1 MFRLRAR
8 VVSHVVRGNRSLAV
22 AVGCIL
28 MTALSLSAQESTV
41 FHANV
46 NLVHVIA
53 TVRNKAGDLVGALG
67 KDDFGISDNGVPQEI
82 AIFSKQTDQPLSVA
96 LLIDV
101 SGSTAKDL
109 KFEIDSASRFLRALL
124 AEGNLEDRVA
134 LYSFDDTVRVV
145 HSYTHNFAAIDSAL
159 KKVGGSAG
167 TSLYDAIYLTAHD
180 LELRQG
186 RKVMVIISDGGNTTS
201 RYDTHQALE
210 AAQMADTVIY
220 PVIVMPVT
228 STAGRNIGGEN
239 ALKFMADG
247 TGGRTFLPSLG
258 KQLDKA
264 FDDIVTELRTEYVM
278 GFYPRNVPLP
288 KEPFHRLEVTVK
300 RPELQVSARNG
311 YYGESEPRPS
321 NPDARI
327 SVKPD
332 TGDVRK
338 KKH

>member
-1 MFRLRAR
+1 MRIFRLRAKS
-8 VVSHVVRGNRSLAV
+8 VLLS
-22 AVGCIL
+22 I
-28 MTALSLSAQESTV
+28 ALTLPVCAQESAV
-41 FHANV
+41 FKTNV

-67 KDDFGISDNGVPQEI
+67 KEDFTISDNGVPQQIEV
-82 AIFSKQTDQPLSVA
+82 FSRQTDQPLSVA

-109 KFEIDSASRFLRALL
+109 KFEIDSASRFLHALL
-124 AEGNLEDRVA
+124 AEGNPDDRVA
-134 LYSFDDTVRVV
+134 LYSFDDTVRIV
-145 HSYTHNFAAIDSAL
+145 HNFTRNFAAIDSVL
-159 KKVGGSAG
+159 KKIGGSAG
-167 TSLYDAIYLTAHD
+167 TSLYDAIYLTARE

-210 AAQMADTVIY
+210 AAQLADAVIY
-220 PVIVMPVT
+220 PVIVMPIT
-228 STAGRNIGGEN
+228 NNAGRNIGGEN

-264 FDDIVTELRTEYVM
+264 FDEIVTELRTEYLI

-288 KEPFHRLEVTVK
+288 KDPFHRLDVGV
-300 RPELQVSARNG
+300 RRAELQVSARNG
-311 YYGESEPRPS
+311 YYGDAETHPGSS
-321 NPDARI
+321 DARI
-327 SVKPD
+327 SVSPD
-332 TGDVRK
+332 ARDVRK
-338 KKH
+338 KKQEN